1 MESFNNKLR
10 IVLLISLGALGTY
23 GVMTHR
29 QPKEPVKTEQTE
41 NNNQA
46 SDIEK
51 DQQEDISDNSL

>member
-10 IVLLISLGALGTY
+10 IVLLVSLAALGSY

-29 QPKEPVKTEQTE
+29 QPKQPVKTEQVE

-51 DQQEDISDNSL
+51 DQQEDISENSL